1 VEKRKNTFESSCYAE
16 NFPWKKRDVPRR
28 FRGSLKNQS
37 LKNTHFHGF
46 SIFPEKKRGSK
57 IEQRK
62 KSVETGF
69 LFSLPSFFSFS
80 LFLKKKEERKREM
93 HQNGAVEEMA
103 KSVEEMKK
111 TVEKKTISVEWV

>member
-1 VEKRKNTFESSCYAE
+1 VEKRKNAFDSLRYAE
-16 NFPWKKRDVPRR
+16 IFPWKGVGLPQH

-37 LKNTHFHGF
+37 LKNTRFHEF

-62 KSVETGF
+62 KSVETEF

-80 LFLKKKEERKREM
+80 LFLNKKEERKREM

>member
-1 VEKRKNTFESSCYAE
+1 VTE
-16 NFPWKKRDVPRR
+16 NRSVYR
-28 FRGSLKNQS
+28 FNQRF
-37 LKNTHFHGF
+37 LKNTRFHGF

-69 LFSLPSFFSFS
+69 LFSLPSFFSFF

-103 KSVEEMKK
+103 KSVE
-111 TVEKKTISVEWV
+111 KKTIFVEWV

>member
-1 VEKRKNTFESSCYAE
+1 MDL
-16 NFPWKKRDVPRR
+16 PQH

-37 LKNTHFHGF
+37 LKNSHFHGF

-62 KSVETGF
+62 KSVEIGF
-69 LFSLPSFFSFS
+69 LFSLPLFFSFS

-93 HQNGAVEEMA
+93 HQNGAVEDMA

-111 TVEKKTISVEWV
+111 TVEKKTISVEWI